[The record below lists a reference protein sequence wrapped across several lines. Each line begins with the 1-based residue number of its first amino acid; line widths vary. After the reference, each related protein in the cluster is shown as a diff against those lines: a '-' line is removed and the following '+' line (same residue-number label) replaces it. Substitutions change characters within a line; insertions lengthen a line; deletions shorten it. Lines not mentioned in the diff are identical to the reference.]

1 MKAKKLAIILDLL
14 IDIWY
19 NSNMKNKYD
28 TNNTWKYSCKYHI
41 IWCPKYRRKVLIN
54 GIDDRI
60 KELLKEWQDELDYKI
75 IEQEIMPDYIHLL
88 IYTTSDVNMPD
99 LVKTFK
105 GRTARILRNEF
116 PELKKRLPNLWTR
129 SKFIATVGSVS
140 LEIVKK
146 YIEEQK
152 NV

>member
-1 MKAKKLAIILDLL
+1 ME
-14 IDIWY
+14 
-19 NSNMKNKYD
+19 NKYE

-54 GIDDRI
+54 GVDTRI
-60 KELLKEWQDELDYKI
+60 KELLKQWEKEFDYQI
-75 IEQEIMPDYIHLL
+75 IGQEIMPDHIHLL
-88 IYTTSDVNMPD
+88 IYTTADINMPD

-105 GRTARILRNEF
+105 GRTAKILRSEF
-116 PELKKRLPNLWTR
+116 PELKKKLPNLWTR

-140 LEIVKK
+140 MDVVKK

>member
-1 MKAKKLAIILDLL
+1 ME
-14 IDIWY
+14 Y
-19 NSNMKNKYD
+19 NSNMENKYE

-54 GIDDRI
+54 GIDTRI
-60 KELLKEWQDELDYKI
+60 KELLKQWEKEFDYQI
-75 IEQEIMPDYIHLL
+75 IEQEVMPDHIHLL
-88 IYTTSDVNMPD
+88 IYATADVNMPD

-105 GRTARILRNEF
+105 GRTARILRGEF
-116 PELKKRLPNLWTR
+116 PELKKKLPNLWTR

-140 LEIVKK
+140 MEVVKK

>member
-1 MKAKKLAIILDLL
+1 ME
-14 IDIWY
+14 
-19 NSNMKNKYD
+19 NKYD
-28 TNNTWKYSCKYHI
+28 VNNTWKYSCKYHI

-54 GIDDRI
+54 GIDERI
-60 KELLKEWQDELDYKI
+60 KGLLKQWEQEFNYQI
-75 IEQEIMPDYIHLL
+75 IEQEVMPDHIHLL
-88 IYTTSDVNMPD
+88 IYTTADVNMPD

-105 GRTARILRNEF
+105 GRTARILRSEF
-116 PELKKRLPNLWTR
+116 PELKKKLPNLWTR

-140 LEIVKK
+140 IEVVKK